1 VSLKGARGL
10 GLSHGVALIMD
21 NTLAAKIG
29 VAFKREGLVV
39 HGAKTMEY
47 VIEQMK
53 RHRDQVDFLSLL
65 LRAIDRQSLRQNLVD
80 VAAASKAVASITV
93 DVSSKVELESL
104 KVSKRQPG
112 SFCLTFDAQVIGAL
126 ECPRHRFHESR
137 KTFVADS
144 GSRALHGT
152 ADDLAAMFRNRFEL
166 IRQRVMRHPLF
177 AEHQLTT
184 VK

>member
-1 VSLKGARGL
+1 
-10 GLSHGVALIMD
+10 MD

-80 VAAASKAVASITV
+80 VAAASKAVAAITV

-112 SFCLTFDAQVIGAL
+112 LVCLTF
-126 ECPRHRFHESR
+126 
-137 KTFVADS
+137 
-144 GSRALHGT
+144 
-152 ADDLAAMFRNRFEL
+152 
-166 IRQRVMRHPLF
+166 
-177 AEHQLTT
+177 
-184 VK
+184 